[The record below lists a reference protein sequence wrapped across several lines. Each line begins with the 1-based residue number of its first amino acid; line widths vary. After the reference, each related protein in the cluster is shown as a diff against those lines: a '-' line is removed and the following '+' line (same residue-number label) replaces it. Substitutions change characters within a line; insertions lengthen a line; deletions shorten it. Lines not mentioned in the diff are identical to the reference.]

1 MLWYLF
7 LICSRRE
14 YAVVIIFHELKCIT
28 TFIAMLLD
36 FLKGYYDIIII
47 LIQSVTKLTD
57 IVKQTSKYV
66 EGNGL
71 KNS

>member
-1 MLWYLF
+1 
-7 LICSRRE
+7 
-14 YAVVIIFHELKCIT
+14 
-28 TFIAMLLD
+28 MLLD

-66 EGNGL
+66 EGNALEISEKTFDKLCTAQRSVISFNLG
-71 KNS
+71 KMTSNV